1 MKTLQEKP
9 IALVLNCEEGIDTR
23 DRLKSTFTEELVDS
37 SYINSNFGYELNPEE
52 GNIIEKRKTN
62 KLINNYQKQGK
73 DLPVLNM
80 DEIDKFAD
88 YINNMI
94 KKRVD

>member
-1 MKTLQEKP
+1 M
-9 IALVLNCEEGIDTR
+9 
-23 DRLKSTFTEELVDS
+23 
-37 SYINSNFGYELNPEE
+37 NPEE